1 MKRYFLALVVLTFLA
16 GCSTTDYEGRTM
28 RNPEGNALAS
38 FLLPGTGQFCNK
50 EYGAGIA
57 HLSLTFLFAKMYID
71 SGERHYVSTGPF
83 TTISWMEYD
92 EKFLFITLGISAFSA
107 ITAYQASQ
115 QYNQKNAK
123 QFNIGV
129 VPVDRGA
136 SLFLTFVY

>member
-1 MKRYFLALVVLTFLA
+1 MKRYFLALVVFTFLA

-57 HLSLTFLFAKMYID
+57 HLSLAFLFAKMYIN

-92 EKFLFITLGISAFSA
+92 EKFLFITLGMSAFSA

-123 QFNIGV
+123 QFNIRV